1 MLNLA
6 PTALFIGAA
15 AIAAWSLVTTLRN
28 AWPAIVET
36 VIAATG
42 RSDFE

>member
-15 AIAAWSLVTTLRN
+15 AITAWSLVTTLRN

-36 VIAATG
+36 VAAAT
-42 RSDFE
+42 SKDDWQ